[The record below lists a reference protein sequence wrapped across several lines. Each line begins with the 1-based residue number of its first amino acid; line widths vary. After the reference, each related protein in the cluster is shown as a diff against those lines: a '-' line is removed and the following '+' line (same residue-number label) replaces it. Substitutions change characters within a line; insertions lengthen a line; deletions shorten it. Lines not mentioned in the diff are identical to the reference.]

1 MEIDIEHI
9 AEIAKIELKEEEKEY
24 YKNEILKILENFE
37 KIKEVEVEEADYES
51 ISCSKDF
58 FRNEIK
64 SEKFESNLIIEN
76 FPKKEGKKLEV
87 PRLLWKQKK

>member
-1 MEIDIEHI
+1 MEINIEHI

-37 KIKEVEVEEADYES
+37 KIKEVDVEEADYES
-51 ISCSKDF
+51 ISFSKNF
-58 FRNEIK
+58 FRDEKNT
-64 SEKFESNLIIEN
+64 EKFESDLIIKN

-87 PRLLWKQKK
+87 PRML